1 MNDDSVLLT
10 HFETGWTMLQPVR
23 ALVAVEGIDSAEVT
37 ATRPLKV
44 YPDGNQWCALWGDD
58 IQSGV
63 AGFGD
68 TPALALNALLS
79 SVKVL
84 AGRR

>member
-1 MNDDSVLLT
+1 MNHLT
-10 HFETGWTMLQPVR
+10 QLQAGWTLVR
-23 ALVAVEGIDSAEVT
+23 PDRAVMITGESEPTVEVSA
-37 ATRPLKV
+37 ARPLRL

-68 TPALALNALLS
+68 TPALALNALLT
-79 SVKVL
+79 SVKAL
-84 AGRR
+84 AGQD